1 MLNYRNVFLKMFAD
15 SRMLNCQPV
24 LIMIFRDIPND
35 QTILLLY
42 LMLHQNEAFMSHML
56 KRDDLGNLVRTQL
69 IPSILISSVILCVF
83 QFLFYCSCNL
93 LFF

>member
-1 MLNYRNVFLKMFAD
+1 MLNYRTVFIKMFAD
-15 SRMLNCQPV
+15 RRMLNYQPV

-56 KRDDLGNLVRTQL
+56 KRDDLGNLVSTYV
-69 IPSILISSVILCVF
+69 IPSISISFVMFCVF
-83 QFLFYCSCNL
+83 QFLLYCSCNI